1 MLRTVS
7 HSCSHLMPRVFC
19 LLVSPW
25 QRVSGFSTPWYFLR
39 AFESCKWLQR
49 FYGPIVK
56 ETLNQRPIF
65 YPELFASISTDGE
78 IYTRICIKVTEVKRI
93 LHHKKIF
100 IMWLNIV
107 RNSNWS
113 IGREI
118 EVWRGCKQIYYLIV
132 STWLTELHISF
143 RYTSLKINHLIS

>member
-1 MLRTVS
+1 MSAMHQQWLYCQCCVLSPTAVVISCLGSFVS
-7 HSCSHLMPRVFC
+7 SC
-19 LLVSPW
+19 LLGNVYLDS
-25 QRVSGFSTPWYFLR
+25 LL
-39 AFESCKWLQR
+39 LQR

-65 YPELFASISTDGE
+65 YLELFASISTDGE
-78 IYTRICIKVTEVKRI
+78 IYTCICMKVTEVKRI

-118 EVWRGCKQIYYLIV
+118 EVWRGCKQLYYLVV
-132 STWLTELHISF
+132 STWLTELHVSF
-143 RYTSLKINHLIS
+143 RYPSLKINHLIS